1 MLDDVMDQIAGEI
14 RSNSAQWYPER
25 GEAHAVRIVGHTPKS
40 DHYIYDLVIDF
51 ANSTERLAAKL
62 YRPGKHG
69 QAGARELAAAENTHM
84 RSIWGIAMAKNLPG
98 IPRPMG
104 DFSAL
109 GAVVSEKLVGIP
121 LQSIIM
127 KAALLPG
134 YAGQGLLQNAATA
147 CGIWLR
153 SFQRITAHP
162 PKPLDGD
169 GLQLELEKLCHSC
182 KREGLDDASI
192 RKILSG
198 TQAILDRARKPLT
211 NSAVLNEFTPLN
223 VMVLEQGVGF
233 SDFARLQEDGSTYL
247 DPATFLACVEA
258 LEKYP
263 FCNRAITTEVQE
275 NFLDAYGATEQE
287 REMLRVI
294 KMKVLLSMFAAG
306 RTVKES
312 AVRKKAMWANV
323 MKKFIQTAADR
334 SLPAEAA

>member
-1 MLDDVMDQIAGEI
+1 MEQIAGEI
-14 RSNSAQWYPER
+14 QSKSAEWYPEH
-25 GEAHAVRIVGHTPKS
+25 GEVCAVRVVGHTPKT
-40 DHYIYDLVIDF
+40 DHYIYDLVVDF
-51 ANSTERLAAKL
+51 ANSTERLSAKL
-62 YRPGKHG
+62 YRTGKNG
-69 QAGARELAAAENTHM
+69 QTGARDLATAENKNM
-84 RSIWGIAMAKNLPG
+84 RSIWAVANAKNLSG

-109 GAVVSEKLVGIP
+109 SAVVSEKLVGVP

-134 YAGQGLLQNAATA
+134 YAGLGLLQSAATA
-147 CGIWLR
+147 SGAWLR
-153 SFQRITAHP
+153 AFQRVTAHP
-162 PKPLDGD
+162 PKPLDTD
-169 GLQLELEKLCHSC
+169 ELQLELEQLCHSC
-182 KREGLDDASI
+182 KGEGLDDASI
-192 RKILSG
+192 QKILSG
-198 TQAILDRARKPLT
+198 TRTILERARKPLT
-211 NSAVLNEFTPLN
+211 NSAVLNEFNPLN
-223 VMVLEQGVGF
+223 VVVLEQGIGF
-233 SDFARLQEDGSTYL
+233 SDFARLEEGGSTYL

-275 NFLDAYGATEQE
+275 NFLDAYQATEQE
-287 REMLRVI
+287 REILRVV

-312 AVRKKAMWANV
+312 AVRKKVMWANV